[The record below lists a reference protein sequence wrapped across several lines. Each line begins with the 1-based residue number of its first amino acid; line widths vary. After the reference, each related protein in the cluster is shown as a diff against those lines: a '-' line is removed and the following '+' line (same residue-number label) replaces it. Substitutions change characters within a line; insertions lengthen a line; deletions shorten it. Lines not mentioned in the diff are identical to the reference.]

1 MNDFDLMRR
10 LHTPASAE
18 APGDSKIILLVMDGL
33 GGLPREV
40 GGLTELET
48 ARTPNMDALAARG
61 MTGLSY
67 PVAPGITPG
76 SGPAHL
82 GLFGFDP
89 VRFDIGRGVLEAL
102 GIDFKLT
109 GNDLAAR
116 GNFCSLDAGGHVT
129 DRRAGRIATDICARL
144 CLELSSKVRIPGVEA
159 FVEPVKEHRFVL
171 VLRGEG
177 LAEGLTETDP
187 LVADKPPLPVTAE
200 RPEAGRAAEVL
211 NEFVRQAQKILAD
224 HHPANGV
231 LLRGFAKHPD
241 IPTMKELYGLNCG
254 AVAVYPMYRGLAGLV
269 GMTKLRVEG
278 ETPADEFQ
286 VALDHWDAHDFFFI
300 HIKKTDSYGEDGN
313 FDAKVG
319 TIEAVDQALPRL
331 LARNP
336 GVIVITGDHSTPA
349 TMKMHSWHPVPTLL
363 ASPWCRFDGSTAFG
377 ESACARGGW
386 GHFPAV
392 DILPTALAHARR
404 LNKYGA

>member
-1 MNDFDLMRR
+1 MNNFDLMRR
-10 LHTPASAE
+10 LHAE
-18 APGDSKIILLVMDGL
+18 GDSKIVLLVMDGL

-48 ARTPNMDALAARG
+48 AKTPNMDALAARG

-67 PVAPGITPG
+67 PVAPGVTPG

-89 VRFDIGRGVLEAL
+89 IKFDIGRGVLEAL
-102 GIDFKLT
+102 GIDLKLT
-109 GNDLAAR
+109 GDDLAAR
-116 GNFCSLDAGGHVT
+116 GNFCSLDAAGNVT
-129 DRRAGRIATDICARL
+129 DRRAGRIGTDLCIKLCA
-144 CLELSSKVRIPGVEA
+144 EMSAKIRIPGVEV

-171 VLRGEG
+171 VLRAAG
-177 LAEGLTETDP
+177 LAEGLSEPDP
-187 LVADKPPLPVTAE
+187 LVTDKPPLPVQPETPAAAATA
-200 RPEAGRAAEVL
+200 GYL
-211 NEFVRQAQKILAD
+211 NEFVRQAQAVLAD

-241 IPTMKELYGLNCG
+241 IPNMRELYGLKCG
-254 AVAVYPMYRGLAGLV
+254 AVAVYPMYRGLASLV
-269 GMTKLRVEG
+269 GMTKIQFTG

-286 VALDHWDAHDFFFI
+286 AALDHWDEYDFFFI

-319 TIEAVDQALPRL
+319 VIEAVDAALPML
-331 LARNP
+331 LKKDP

-349 TMKMHSWHPVPTLL
+349 TMMMHSWHPVPTLL
-363 ASPWCRFDGSTAFG
+363 ARPWCRFDGSARFG
-377 ESACARGGW
+377 ESDCARGGW

>member
-1 MNDFDLMRR
+1 MNHFDLMRR
-10 LHTPASAE
+10 LH
-18 APGDSKIILLVMDGL
+18 APGDAKIVLLVLDGL
-33 GGLPREV
+33 GGLPRDV

-102 GIDFKLT
+102 GIDFKMT
-109 GNDLAAR
+109 GKDLAAR
-116 GNFCSLDAGGHVT
+116 GNFCSLDAAGNVT
-129 DRRAGRIATDICARL
+129 DRRAGRIATDLCVTLCA
-144 CLELSSKVRIPGVEA
+144 EMSAKIRIPGVEV

-177 LAEGLTETDP
+177 LAEELSETDP
-187 LVADKPPLPVTAE
+187 LDTGRPPLPVNAESPPAE
-200 RPEAGRAAEVL
+200 RAAGLL
-211 NEFVRQAQKILAD
+211 NEFVRQACAVLKD

-231 LLRGFAKHPD
+231 LLRGFARHPD
-241 IPTMKELYGLNCG
+241 IPTMKELYGLECG

-269 GMTKLRVEG
+269 GMTKLKFED
-278 ETPADEFQ
+278 ESPADEFRA
-286 VALDHWDAHDFFFI
+286 ALDHWEEFDFFFI

-319 TIEAVDQALPRL
+319 VIEAVDQALPLL
-331 LARNP
+331 LARDP

-363 ASPWCRFDGSTAFG
+363 ASPWCRFDGSTTFG

-392 DILPTALAHARR
+392 DIMPTALAHARR

>member
-1 MNDFDLMRR
+1 MNNFDLMRR
-10 LHTPASAE
+10 LHAE
-18 APGDSKIILLVMDGL
+18 GDSKIVLLVMDGL

-48 ARTPNMDALAARG
+48 AKTPNMDALAARG

-67 PVAPGITPG
+67 PVAPGVTPG

-89 VRFDIGRGVLEAL
+89 IKFDIGRGVLEAL
-102 GIDFKLT
+102 GIDLKLT
-109 GNDLAAR
+109 GDDLAAR
-116 GNFCSLDAGGHVT
+116 GNFCSLDAAGNVT
-129 DRRAGRIATDICARL
+129 DRRAGRIGTDLCIKLCA
-144 CLELSSKVRIPGVEA
+144 EMSAKIRIPGVEV

-171 VLRGEG
+171 VLRAAG
-177 LAEGLTETDP
+177 LAEGLSETDP
-187 LVADKPPLPVTAE
+187 LVTDKPPLPVQPETPAAAATA
-200 RPEAGRAAEVL
+200 GYL
-211 NEFVRQAQKILAD
+211 NEFVRQAQAVLAD

-241 IPTMKELYGLNCG
+241 IPNMQELYGLKCG
-254 AVAVYPMYRGLAGLV
+254 AVAVYPMYRGLASLV
-269 GMTKLRVEG
+269 GMTKIQFTG
-278 ETPADEFQ
+278 ETPTDEFKA
-286 VALDHWDAHDFFFI
+286 ALDHWDEYDFFFI

-319 TIEAVDQALPRL
+319 VIEAVDAALPML
-331 LARNP
+331 LKKDP

-349 TMKMHSWHPVPTLL
+349 TMMMHSWHPVPTLL
-363 ASPWCRFDGSTAFG
+363 ASPWCRFDGSARFG
-377 ESACARGGW
+377 ESDCARGGW

-392 DILPTALAHARR
+392 DILPTAQAHARR

>member
-1 MNDFDLMRR
+1 MNHFDLMRR
-10 LHTPASAE
+10 LH
-18 APGDSKIILLVMDGL
+18 APGDSKIVLLVLDGL
-33 GGLPREV
+33 GGLPREM
-40 GGLTELET
+40 GGKTELET
-48 ARTPNMDALAARG
+48 ARTPHMDALAARG

-67 PVAPGITPG
+67 PVAPGVTPG

-89 VRFDIGRGVLEAL
+89 VKYDIGRGVLEAL
-102 GIDFKLT
+102 GIDFRLT
-109 GNDLAAR
+109 GSDLAAR
-116 GNFCSLDAGGHVT
+116 GNFCSLDADGNVT
-129 DRRAGRIATDICARL
+129 DRRAGRIATDRCVALCA
-144 CLELSSKVRIPGVEA
+144 EMSVKIRIPGVQV

-171 VLRGEG
+171 VLRGDD

-187 LVADKPPLPVTAE
+187 LVTGKPPLPVEAE
-200 RPEAGRAAEVL
+200 APAAGRAAGLL
-211 NEFVRQAQKILAD
+211 NEFVRQARTVLAD

-269 GMTKLRVEG
+269 GMTKLKVEG
-278 ETPADEFQ
+278 EAPADEFR
-286 VALDHWDAHDFFFI
+286 VALERWDEFDFFFI

-319 TIEAVDQALPRL
+319 VIEAVDQALPL
-331 LARNP
+331 LLGRDP
-336 GVIVITGDHSTPA
+336 GVLVITGDHSTPA
-349 TMKMHSWHPVPTLL
+349 TMMMHSWHPVPTLL
-363 ASPWCRFDGSTAFG
+363 ASPWCRFDGSTSFG

-392 DILPTALAHARR
+392 DIMPTALAHARR